1 MMILIIRIAMMI
13 IMINV
18 GNDDYN
24 GTDNDINKGNS
35 NVDNNHDNNKPSII
49 VGLITKMIMTK
60 MMIKNK

>member
-1 MMILIIRIAMMI
+1 MI

-35 NVDNNHDNNKPSII
+35 NNADNDHDDNKPLII